1 MKNFFEIWFYELCE
15 MLKDGGI
22 LIFVVFVPLCYPL
35 LYSYIY
41 TNEVVRDIP
50 TVIVDDNDSKLSRQY
65 MRDLDATPEIKVVA
79 RGHSMAEAKQWIMRH
94 EAYGIIHI
102 PNTFDLDLR
111 RGDQT
116 HVGLYC
122 DLSSLLYYK
131 GLLIAT
137 TNVTM
142 ATNRDIKLD
151 YHLGHGTRRADEI
164 TAMPIE
170 YDYVTLYNPQS
181 GFAAFLIP
189 PVLMLII
196 HQTLLLGMGMHM
208 GRTRERWGGCLFPLR
223 REFKYPVTMV
233 LGRVAV
239 YFLLYMVWAFY
250 SFTLV
255 TKWFGLPQLGDPHV
269 FFQFIIAYLLSCTM
283 FSLVMSILV
292 YRREDCIMLFVF
304 LSVPLLFMSGVSW
317 PYSAIPEFWKA
328 VGRIFPSTFGMNG
341 YVRICT
347 MGASIDDVMPEYTGL
362 WIQAGCYFLIAL
374 LAYRIQLIKVK
385 HRDKL
390 YCRTMCDTK

>member
-1 MKNFFEIWFYELCE
+1 MKNLLEIWFYELRE
-15 MLKDGGI
+15 MLHDEGI

-35 LYSYIY
+35 LYAYIY
-41 TNEVVRDIP
+41 SNEVVREIP
-50 TVIVDDNDSKLSRQY
+50 TVVVDDNESKLSRDY
-65 MRDLDATPEIKVVA
+65 VRHLDATPDIKIVA
-79 RGHSMAEAKQWIMRH
+79 RARSMAEAQRWIMRH
-94 EAYGIIHI
+94 DAYGIVHI
-102 PNTFDLDLR
+102 PATLDLDLQ
-111 RGDQT
+111 RGEQT
-116 HVGLYC
+116 TVGLYC
-122 DLSSLLYYK
+122 DMSSMLYYR
-131 GLLIAT
+131 GLLLGAT
-137 TNVTM
+137 GVTM

-151 YHLGHGTRRADEI
+151 YHLGHTTRRADEI
-164 TAMPIE
+164 NAMPID

-181 GFAAFLIP
+181 GFASFLIT

-196 HQTLLLGMGMHM
+196 HQTVLLGMGMHM

-223 REFKYPVTMV
+223 PEFKYPVTMV
-233 LGRVAV
+233 LGRVMV

-269 FFQFIIAYLLSCTM
+269 FFQFIIAYLMSLTM

-304 LSVPLLFMSGVSW
+304 ISVPLLFLSGISW
-317 PYSAIPEFWKA
+317 PYSAVPEFWKA

-341 YVRICT
+341 YVRIT
-347 MGASIDDVMPEYTGL
+347 AMGATIDDVMPEYTGL
-362 WIQAGCYFLIAL
+362 WVQAGVYFLIAL
-374 LAYRIQLIKVK
+374 LAYRIQLVKVK

-390 YCRTMCDTK
+390 YCRTA